1 MTAPTLAAAL
11 DAVPPYVRAVALRL
25 VEAAGGREP
34 RIDYPNDE
42 EGTGWTLTW
51 STPAAY
57 VDVEFVPGTSALWFI
72 RDHAGRAHDG
82 GHLPAD
88 SIPEPL
94 ARALRSL
101 A

>member
-1 MTAPTLAAAL
+1 MTFAAAL
-11 DAVPPYVRAVALRL
+11 DAVPPYVRDVAVRL

-34 RIDYPNDE
+34 RIDYPDE
-42 EGTGWTLTW
+42 EALTGWTLTW
-51 STPAAY
+51 STSNTY
-57 VDVEFVPGTSALWFI
+57 VEVEVEDDSVYWFI
-72 RDHAGRAHDG
+72 RDHAGHENDG

>member
-11 DAVPPYVRAVALRL
+11 DAVPAYVRAVAVRL
-25 VEAAGGREP
+25 VEAAGGKEP
-34 RIDYPNDE
+34 RIDYPDE
-42 EGTGWTLTW
+42 ETATGWTLTW
-51 STPAAY
+51 STPEVY
-57 VDVEFVPGTSALWFI
+57 VDVEFDPDGAAVWFA
-72 RDHAGRAHDG
+72 RDHAGHENDG
-82 GHLPAD
+82 GHLSAD